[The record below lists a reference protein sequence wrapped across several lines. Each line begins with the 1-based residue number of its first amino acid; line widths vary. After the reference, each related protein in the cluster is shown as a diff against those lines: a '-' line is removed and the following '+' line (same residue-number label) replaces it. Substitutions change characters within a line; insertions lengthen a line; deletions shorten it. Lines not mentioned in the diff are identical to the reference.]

1 MGSTFTIHIFNAT
14 SETVKIQIQDSKGS
28 TYEQVLLAVESWKR
42 ETDSAITVVII
53 PNANQNSF
61 SYSFNKEETQ
71 SEIVNWG
78 LIIKR
83 KLGKLVL
90 VRSSHSDMKS
100 ELPQTC
106 ENYYRNSHIYNFCKK
121 LIV

>member
-14 SETVKIQIQDSKGS
+14 SETVKIQIHDSRGS
-28 TYEQVLLAVESWKR
+28 VYEQVLLPVESWKR
-42 ETDSAITVVII
+42 ETENSISVVVV
-53 PNANQNSF
+53 PNSNQNSF
-61 SYSFNKEETQ
+61 SYTFSKEETQ

-90 VRSSHSDMKS
+90 VRSCHNDMKL
-100 ELPQTC
+100 ELPQNC
-106 ENYYRNSHIYNFCKK
+106 ENYYSNYF
-121 LIV
+121 LT